1 MVYVPYTIDQKP
13 LSVPLSRERA
23 LAGQFTEH
31 SSFANSVPISSAPI
45 PEIAQINASKRVM
58 PEQNNH
64 SFSKIFSTRSAP
76 STISS
81 ESALKARAIYSSEFI
96 HNEAQTR
103 IARSS
108 NLYVEAPRFR
118 NDVDLLA

>member
-23 LAGQFTEH
+23 LAGNFTEH
-31 SSFANSVPISSAPI
+31 SSFANSVPITSASI
-45 PEIAQINASKRVM
+45 PEISQIKAPNRVI

-64 SFSKIFSTRSAP
+64 SFARIFSSRSAP

-81 ESALKARAIYSSEFI
+81 ESALKARSIYSSEFI
-96 HNEAQTR
+96 HNEAATR
-103 IARSS
+103 ISRLS
-108 NLYVEAPRFR
+108 NSYSEAPRFR
-118 NDVDLLA
+118 SDVDMLA